1 MFVNQGMTAYTLAL
15 FRGQSSTEAGDA
27 DSTAPKVEPR
37 DQALKYAIARIEAL
51 AEDRP
56 EVGPSAAPLD
66 PTTDEGYGQQYA
78 NPAERAQMFA
88 QAYARQAET
97 DAFIAKNG
105 YKNRLSRGLYVAHG
119 MAQSQAPGQ
128 AFYASREEAI
138 AGAAERIGDMV
149 TAARDANRPRDNVA
163 MQLDPNDPS
172 MLVYVS
178 ASASEVGITN
188 FVARLSE
195 DDMRINREKQ
205 AHDLK
210 AFVMWYDVM
219 AANLTRDFGI
229 TMEQSTR
236 RDESG
241 RVFLNDMEVTH
252 PEFGKLGEIKDGRF
266 WISGEDGALIH
277 PEVYFGNR
285 PA

>member
-1 MFVNQGMTAYTLAL
+1 MFVNQGMNASTLAL
-15 FRGQSSTEAGDA
+15 FRGHSSTEAGEVNSA
-27 DSTAPKVEPR
+27 APKAEPR
-37 DQALKYAIARIEAL
+37 DQALKYAIARIDAL
-51 AEDRP
+51 AEDGP
-56 EVGPSAAPLD
+56 EADLLAGALD
-66 PTTDEGYGQQYA
+66 PSTAEGYGQQYA
-78 NPAERAQMFA
+78 NPAERAQVFA

-97 DAFIAKNG
+97 DAFIAENG
-105 YKNRLSRGLYVAHG
+105 YKNRLSPGLYVAHG

-138 AGAAERIGDMV
+138 AGAAERIGDVV
-149 TAARDANRPRDNVA
+149 TAARDANRPRDKVA
-163 MQLDPNDPS
+163 MQVDPNDPS
-172 MLVYVS
+172 TLVYVS
-178 ASASEVGITN
+178 ASASEAGISN
-188 FVARLSE
+188 YVAGLTE
-195 DDMRINREKQ
+195 DDMRMNREKQ

-241 RVFLNDMEVTH
+241 RVFLNDMEITH
-252 PEFGKLGEIKDGRF
+252 SEFGKLGEIKEGRF
-266 WISGEDGALIH
+266 WILGEDGALIH